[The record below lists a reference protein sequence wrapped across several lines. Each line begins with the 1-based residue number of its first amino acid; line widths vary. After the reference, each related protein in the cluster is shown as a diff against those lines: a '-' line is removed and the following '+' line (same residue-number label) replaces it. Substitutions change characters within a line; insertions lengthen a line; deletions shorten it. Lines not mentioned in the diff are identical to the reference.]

1 MRVSERQRYF
11 TSNERVTK
19 ARELNDHTLEQISTL
34 KRINRVSDD
43 PIGTSQLIRGRD
55 RLKTI
60 EKFQSNIEF
69 SKGYL
74 EKTETSVQSLGEVL
88 IRAQEL
94 AVGLANSTYDA
105 SSRDAAS
112 KEVRQLMNELV
123 SLGNSTYAGRFVFS
137 GFRTGTPALSQDG
150 DFLGDDGSVFLEV
163 DTNDFRPINAQARYL
178 FEADS
183 TERGMG
189 HFNMYD
195 CLQMLFDGLNDN
207 NLGSIRESMAELDH
221 QIKKTTSYQASIG
234 SLTQALEKGGQK
246 LDAENTHVK
255 TMLSKVEEVDMF
267 KASSDFK
274 RTETI
279 LQSTLMA
286 TNKMLQPSLLNFMQ

>member
-74 EKTETSVQSLGEVL
+74 EKTESAVQSMGETL
-88 IRAQEL
+88 MRAQEL
-94 AVGLANSTYDA
+94 AVGLSNGTYDE

-112 KEVRQLMNELV
+112 KEVKQLMNELV
-123 SLGNSTYAGRFVFS
+123 SLGNTTYAGRFVFS
-137 GFRTGTPALSQDG
+137 GFRTGTPALSQEG

-178 FEADS
+178 FEVDA
-183 TERGMG
+183 TERGLG

-195 CLQMLFDGLNDN
+195 CLQMLYDGLSDN

-246 LDAENTHVK
+246 LDSENTHVK

>member
-1 MRVSERQRYF
+1 MRISERQRYF

-34 KRINRVSDD
+34 KRINKVSDD

-69 SKGYL
+69 SKGFL
-74 EKTETSVQSLGEVL
+74 ENTETAVQSIAETL

-94 AVGLANSTYDA
+94 AVGLANSTYDE

-123 SLGNSTYAGRFVFS
+123 SLGNTTYAGRFVFS
-137 GFRTGTPALSQDG
+137 GFRTGTPSLSQDG

-163 DTNDFRPINAQARYL
+163 DSNDFRPINAQARYL

-183 TERGMG
+183 TERGAG
-189 HFNMYD
+189 HFNMYH
-195 CLQMLFDGLNDN
+195 CLEMLFDGLNDN
-207 NLGSIRESMAELDH
+207 NVGSIREAMAELDH

-246 LDAENTHVK
+246 LDAENTSVK